1 MNVKRNVLLGAI
13 VLLSSTVCTTGLFAQ
28 NQLKLTNYSSV
39 INDAGFESNDG
50 SWTVEPLYEGYG
62 TGFKVDGNGNNNC
75 AEIWNTE
82 SKVHQTIE
90 GLQEGYYLV
99 KMQGFF
105 RNGEL
110 PDDMATAHYAFL
122 YANDSHVPLRFITS
136 GAKAEA
142 VDGYTNTKWGY
153 LPNTQQTAAVAFANG
168 DYPNELVTYVGSDG
182 ILELGVLKYG
192 WDGTW
197 AVFDKFELYYINTHD
212 NVVAAGSEPFY
223 LRNVATG
230 KFLDAGESW
239 GTSAIANNVPLD
251 ITSISIPGTDKY
263 LLNTGI
269 QNSGGP
275 EIHFLR
281 TDYWG
286 WSGTDNGTFVD
297 SPATLWSME
306 NVEGNKYVLSPNY
319 GLVYLGCDGNNNNL
333 SARLTDKNDPNAQV
347 EMLTREDLIDEIK
360 TATQQ
365 NPADATF
372 LLTDPQFRV
381 RDTRVSAW
389 NGLGDNDV
397 DGHVDASCANYVA
410 QIWDKNSDI
419 YQILEN
425 VPNGYYKIKVQGFYR
440 SGEGNEG
447 YARNAYLYANEESTP
462 LLNISAGASADDPG
476 DDYTWYQQTDAGWI
490 PARMNSAAKEFDK
503 GKYQSSTITVH
514 VTDNTLR
521 VGVRENADIWMD
533 WTVFDN
539 FEISYYGSIHIE
551 DNAEKFEQLQD
562 EEYYNISYTRNFK
575 NTNWQALYVPF
586 EIPVTEELLNDFEI
600 AYIYDARQYDR
611 NDDGVKDETII
622 EAFRVKDGLLNAN
635 YPYLIRAKVAGEK
648 TIAVSDATLY
658 RSEDKH
664 IDCSSVFDTYTFTGT
679 SNRMPSYLLTG
690 CYALSGGVWQPI
702 ADGASLGAFR
712 MYLKIDSRD
721 GNTDAARSINM
732 RVDDEDGYTGI
743 EELESVQ
750 GTQQATIVYDMQ
762 GRRINDTD
770 NLKGIYIVNGKKVIK

>member
-1 MNVKRNVLLGAI
+1 MNVKRNFLLGAI

-28 NQLKLTNYSSV
+28 KELKLANYSSL
-39 INDAGFESNDG
+39 INNAGFESNDD
-50 SWTVEPLYEGYG
+50 SWTVEPTYEGNA
-62 TGFKVDGNGNNNC
+62 TGFKVDGNGDNNC
-75 AEIWNTE
+75 AEIWNAE
-82 SKVHQTIE
+82 AKVHQTVE
-90 GLQEGYYLV
+90 GLREGYYLV

-110 PDDMATAHYAFL
+110 SDDMVTEHYAFL

-153 LPNTQQTAAVAFANG
+153 LPNTQQTAAAAFANG

-192 WDGTW
+192 WAGTW
-197 AVFDKFELYYINTHD
+197 AVFDEFELYYIDTHT

-230 KFLDAGESW
+230 KFLDAGEGW

-251 ITSISIPGTDKY
+251 ITTISIPGTDKY
-263 LLNTGI
+263 LLDTRI
-269 QNSGGP
+269 QNSEDHP
-275 EIHFLR
+275 EQHFLR
-281 TDYWG
+281 TNYLG

-306 NVEGNKYVLSPNY
+306 NVGDNKYVLSPNY
-319 GLVYLGCDGNNNNL
+319 GLVYLGCDGNNNTL
-333 SARLTDKNDPNAQV
+333 SARLTDRNDPYAQW

-389 NGLGDNDV
+389 NGLGVGNV
-397 DGHVDASCANYVA
+397 DGHADASCANYVA
-410 QIWDKNSDI
+410 QIWGSSDV
-419 YQILEN
+419 YQILED
-425 VPNGYYKIKVQGFYR
+425 VPNGYYKIKVHGFYR
-440 SGEGNEG
+440 SGEGNEDR
-447 YARNAYLYANEESTP
+447 ARNAYLYANNERTQ
-462 LLNISAGASADDPG
+462 LLNISAVASSDDPRDG
-476 DDYTWYQQTDAGWI
+476 TMYQETTDGWI
-490 PARMNSAAKEFDK
+490 PVRMNSAAKVFDK
-503 GKYQSSTITVH
+503 GGCQSSAITVR

-521 VGVRENADIWMD
+521 VGVSENADIPSD

-539 FEISYYGSIHIE
+539 FEISYYGSIHLE

-658 RSEDKH
+658 RSEGKH
-664 IDCSSVFDTYTFTGT
+664 IDCSSVFDTYTFIGT
-679 SNRMPSYLLTG
+679 SSRMPSYLLTG

-712 MYLKIDSRD
+712 MYLKIDSRG
-721 GNTDAARSINM
+721 GNTNAARSINM